1 MYFTGSSTDEGSLP
15 EFVRMH
21 DNTAGLVKRQDEVT
35 CTTVVSSGNVLRRQW
50 IVSTA
55 EVGVIAGSVGGRLL
69 QTRCDH

>member
-1 MYFTGSSTDEGSLP
+1 MYYTGSSTDEGSLP

-21 DNTAGLVKRQDEVT
+21 DNMAGMVNRQDEVT

-55 EVGVIAGSVGGRLL
+55 EGRVIAGSVGGRLL

>member
-1 MYFTGSSTDEGSLP
+1 MYYTGSSTDEGSLP

-21 DNTAGLVKRQDEVT
+21 DNMAGLVKRQDEVT

-55 EVGVIAGSVGGRLL
+55 EVRVITGSVGGRLL